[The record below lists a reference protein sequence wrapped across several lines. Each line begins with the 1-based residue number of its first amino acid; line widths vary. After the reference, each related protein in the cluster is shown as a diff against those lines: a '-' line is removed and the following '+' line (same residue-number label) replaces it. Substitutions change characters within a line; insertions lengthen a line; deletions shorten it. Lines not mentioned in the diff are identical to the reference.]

1 MPNSCSA
8 IVDRIVKRVSSRC
21 DLNTVKSP
29 LCNNTDNGGL
39 STQQENDCFS
49 KDNPH
54 FQGLT
59 NCSYAATAHIA
70 SRART
75 LRAYDCR
82 RALARG
88 PEWVGRSQREPVWVR
103 ERKPEWARGTRGEL
117 EWDWQYRDRAIVESE
132 KARVSQREPEWASN
146 QNRLK
151 ILPIT
156 LSFMFLPT

>member
-39 STQQENDCFS
+39 STQQENDIFCRKIIRIFRAW
-49 KDNPH
+49 
-54 FQGLT
+54 QT
-59 NCSYAATAHIA
+59 AATAHIA

-82 RALARG
+82 RKLARG

-146 QNRLK
+146 QKRSK
-151 ILPIT
+151 ILPIA
-156 LSFMFLPT
+156 LS